1 MESVSSN
8 ISYCRLLTCKENIGI
23 KWFILVYIN
32 AFLYLVIALKC
43 GGTWWSYQV
52 RIGPV
57 AFQSSR
63 HFGNDEVIHLLSG
76 LWMVSAEGT

>member
-1 MESVSSN
+1 M
-8 ISYCRLLTCKENIGI
+8 GM
-23 KWFILVYIN
+23 FILLYIYI
-32 AFLYLVIALKC
+32 FVFIIEFQC
-43 GGTWWSYQV
+43 GVARLSYQV

-76 LWMVSAEGT
+76 LWMISVVGSQGR